1 MAEITQMIL
10 AEIGDDLSIETMNVC
25 VDLQKKGVFKKK
37 QSLHIWGTVRS
48 QDQINKIER
57 IAKRHAGTAYEVVNQ
72 LTLKI

>member
-1 MAEITQMIL
+1 
-10 AEIGDDLSIETMNVC
+10 MNIC

-57 IAKRHAGTAYEVVNQ
+57 IARRQAGSVYEVVNH
-72 LTLKI
+72 LTLKT